1 MLSGMSIDGYI
12 GCRGERLKSNFS
24 NFMEIMMFTD
34 ETAEMLE
41 SIETKL
47 YDIDDM
53 LEQLHL
59 KESKRKMLSVML
71 TEFFGTLEDET
82 QMASADW

>member
-1 MLSGMSIDGYI
+1 
-12 GCRGERLKSNFS
+12 
-24 NFMEIMMFTD
+24 
-34 ETAEMLE
+34 
-41 SIETKL
+41 
-47 YDIDDM
+47 M